1 VKDPAGRRATGDGGG
16 VAIKTGIVLGI
27 LVYAWAVFL
36 TVIGFHAM
44 APLVVVPPVLVVLI
58 GAGSLLG
65 GGVHGSA
72 RSARP
77 VRPPGRQGQSEADG
91 TDPVGGT
98 DPVSGTGTGAGSRSG
113 RPVSP
118 VEDAEPGDGG

>member
-1 VKDPAGRRATGDGGG
+1 VKAWPTRRATGDGGG
-16 VAIKTGIVLGI
+16 VAIKTGVVLGI
-27 LVYAWAVFL
+27 LVYAGAVFL

-77 VRPPGRQGQSEADG
+77 ARPPGQPGA
-91 TDPVGGT
+91 GGT
-98 DPVSGTGTGAGSRSG
+98 APATRTGTGTGRAV
-113 RPVSP
+113 PP
-118 VEDAEPGDGG
+118 VEGVEPGDRG

>member
-1 VKDPAGRRATGDGGG
+1 MKAPAARRATGDGGG

-27 LVYAWAVFL
+27 LVYGGAVFL

-58 GAGSLLG
+58 GAGNLLG

-72 RSARP
+72 RSDRP
-77 VRPPGRQGQSEADG
+77 VRPPGPSGA
-91 TDPVGGT
+91 GGT
-98 DPVSGTGTGAGSRSG
+98 ASVTRTGRAV
-113 RPVSP
+113 PP
-118 VEDAEPGDGG
+118 VEGAEPGDRR